1 MKLLF
6 SVFEHSHDYNVA
18 INEGWQKKNPNHS
31 KFYQAI
37 PNILIHDPFYWFSNH
52 IFFLYYDN
60 ITPKDKLGML
70 GIWIFHN
77 STNLQS
83 FNATIKL
90 LSANPAKWS
99 NTLKHLSAVPDNC
112 LSVFDHFVGLV
123 LKGLMKDKD

>member
-1 MKLLF
+1 MK
-6 SVFEHSHDYNVA
+6 DDR
-18 INEGWQKKNPNHS
+18 KK
-31 KFYQAI
+31 I
-37 PNILIHDPFYWFSNH
+37 PTTLSFTKQSQICLIHDPFYWFSNH
-52 IFFLYYDN
+52 IFFLYYNN
-60 ITPKDKLGML
+60 ITTKDKLGML